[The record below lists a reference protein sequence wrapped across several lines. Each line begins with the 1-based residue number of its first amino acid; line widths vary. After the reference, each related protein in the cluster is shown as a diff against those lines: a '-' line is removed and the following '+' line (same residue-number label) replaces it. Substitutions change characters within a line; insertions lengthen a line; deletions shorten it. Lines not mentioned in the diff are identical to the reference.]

1 VPELSGR
8 ELLNEWRALMDSVLG
23 SAASAAERSGVP
35 RDLVGTMQRQLEMVQ
50 DVVERE
56 RRLQRQFAGFLVA
69 PVDAVFDLLEETGAT
84 LRRQAE
90 ALQAAGRALEETAA
104 LMARQAELFE
114 RTVGALRQPT
124 EIAKAATGLDRK
136 GKAGEAP
143 ARGESSLAEK
153 ARKPQA
159 TRPREETRTNKD
171 IPAQSKATRGSDARS
186 QRKAS
191 SQSAARTRRETR
203 APRRKPGAPGA

>member
-8 ELLNEWRALMDSVLG
+8 ELLSEWRALMDSVLG
-23 SAASAAERSGVP
+23 SAASAAERSGFP
-35 RDLVGTMQRQLEMVQ
+35 RDVVGTMQRQLELVA

-56 RRLQRQFAGFLVA
+56 RSLQRQFAGFLVA
-69 PVDAVFDLLEETGAT
+69 PIDAVFDLLEETGGT

-124 EIAKAATGLDRK
+124 EIAKAATGLDQKTRE
-136 GKAGEAP
+136 AEAP
-143 ARGESSLAEK
+143 AKGETRAAK
-153 ARKPQA
+153 QARKPRA
-159 TRPREETRTNKD
+159 TRPRGGTGTEAD
-171 IPAQSKATRGSDARS
+171 IRAQGDASPSSDARS
-186 QRKAS
+186 QRRAS
-191 SQSAARTRRETR
+191 PRSTPRVRRETR
-203 APRRKPGAPGA
+203 APRRKPKATGA